1 MRTLSFLLLLLVLG
15 AFCCAQSQTG
25 SKAIRT
31 RIEGTELDRRML
43 LQKLNAHGQ
52 DHHMRFEPA
61 ESEFDY
67 RIAFSTGQ
75 GTTQT
80 TWGEL
85 NSSVASADV
94 FDPNGT
100 ELFRFERKGRG
111 SDESAT
117 NAVAKEIIK
126 RILKLN
132 SLH

>member
-1 MRTLSFLLLLLVLG
+1 MRMLSFLSLVLAIG
-15 AFCCAQSQTG
+15 ASCYAQNQPA
-25 SKAIRT
+25 SKPIRT
-31 RIEGTELDRRML
+31 KIEGTELDRRML
-43 LQKLNAHGQ
+43 LQDLKTHGL
-52 DHHMRFEPA
+52 DHHMKFELA
-61 ESEFDY
+61 ESDFDY
-67 RIAFSTGQ
+67 RIVFSTGQ
-75 GTTQT
+75 GTTET

-85 NSSVASADV
+85 NSSLASADV

-111 SDESAT
+111 RDEAAT